1 MITNQLL
8 YQLSYTG
15 ETVGANHGSRRVY
28 LSRPTVEGSMQ
39 LLSTHTHSGGAIRDR
54 TVDLL
59 RARQSLSQLSY
70 SPKMYWRTV
79 VPFFNAPTSHQSG
92 SP

>member
-1 MITNQLL
+1 
-8 YQLSYTG
+8 
-15 ETVGANHGSRRVY
+15 
-28 LSRPTVEGSMQ
+28 MQ

-70 SPKMYWRTV
+70 SPKMVRDERV
-79 VPFFNAPTSHQSG
+79 ELPTSSV
-92 SP
+92 